1 MTHTLILKAAHF
13 AAEKHRD
20 QRRKDKNAS
29 PYIIHPIS
37 VALAITQ
44 IGGVD
49 DPETLAAALLHDT
62 LEDTDTKPEEL
73 EAEFGKKVCEYVLDV
88 TDDKTLP
95 KDERKSRQIEHA
107 KKISKGAALIKLG
120 DKISNVTDVLNNPP
134 LDWDINRRK
143 EYLDWAEKVIE
154 NCPKVND
161 RMENKFQEIIK
172 QGREALIIEENKAE
186 SPTLME

>member
-13 AAEKHRD
+13 AAKKHRG
-20 QRRKDKNAS
+20 QRRKDEHAS

-62 LEDTDTKPEEL
+62 LEDTETTPEEL

-88 TDDKTLP
+88 SDDKTLP
-95 KDERKSRQIEHA
+95 KDERKRRQIEHA

-120 DKISNVTDVLNNPP
+120 DKISNVTDVINSPP
-134 LDWDINRRK
+134 EDWDINRRK
-143 EYLDWAEKVIE
+143 EYLDWAGKVIE

-161 RMENKFQEIIK
+161 RMENKFKEIIK
-172 QGREALIIEENKAE
+172 QGREALI
-186 SPTLME
+186 

>member
-1 MTHTLILKAAHF
+1 MTHTLILKAAQF
-13 AAEKHRD
+13 AAEQHRD
-20 QRRKDKNAS
+20 QRRKDIHAS

-37 VALAITQ
+37 VALAISQ

-49 DPETLAAALLHDT
+49 DPEILAAALLHDT
-62 LEDTDTKPEEL
+62 LEDTKTEPEDL
-73 EAEFGKKVCEYVLDV
+73 ESKFGKKVCEYVLDV
-88 TDDKTLP
+88 TDDKTLL

-120 DKISNVTDVLNNPP
+120 DKISNVTDVIDNPP
-134 LDWDINRRK
+134 VGWNINRRK

-172 QGREALIIEENKAE
+172 QGREALI
-186 SPTLME
+186 

>member
-13 AAEKHRD
+13 AAKKHRD
-20 QRRKDKNAS
+20 QRRKDKHAS

-37 VALAITQ
+37 VALAIAQ
-44 IGGVD
+44 IGRVD
-49 DPETLAAALLHDT
+49 DPEILAAALLHDT
-62 LEDTDTKPEEL
+62 LEDTKTEPEDL

-88 TDDKTLP
+88 SDDKTLP
-95 KDERKSRQIEHA
+95 KDERKRRQIEHA
-107 KKISKGAALIKLG
+107 KQISKGAALIKLG
-120 DKISNVTDVLNNPP
+120 DKISNVTDVINNPP
-134 LDWDINRRK
+134 EDWDINRRK

-172 QGREALIIEENKAE
+172 QGREALI
-186 SPTLME
+186 

>member
-1 MTHTLILKAAHF
+1 MTHTLILKAAQF

-20 QRRKDKNAS
+20 QRRKDKHAS

-37 VALAITQ
+37 VALEIAQ

-49 DPETLAAALLHDT
+49 DPEILAAALLHDT
-62 LEDTDTKPEEL
+62 LEDTDTKPEKL
-73 EAEFGKKVCEYVLDV
+73 EAKFGKKVCEYVLDV

-95 KDERKSRQIEHA
+95 KDERKRRQIEHA

-120 DKISNVTDVLNNPP
+120 DKISNVTDVINSPP
-134 LDWDINRRK
+134 EDWDINRRK
-143 EYLDWAEKVIE
+143 EYLDWAEKVID

-161 RMENKFQEIIK
+161 KMENKFQEIIK
-172 QGREALIIEENKAE
+172 QGRKALI
-186 SPTLME
+186 

>member
-1 MTHTLILKAAHF
+1 MTNTLILKAAHF

-49 DPETLAAALLHDT
+49 DPEILAAALLHDT
-62 LEDTDTKPEEL
+62 LEDTETGPEEL

-95 KDERKSRQIEHA
+95 KDERKRRQIEHA

-120 DKISNVTDVLNNPP
+120 DKISNVTDVINSPP
-134 LDWDINRRK
+134 EDWDINRRK

-172 QGREALIIEENKAE
+172 QGRETLI
-186 SPTLME
+186 

>member
-13 AAEKHRD
+13 AAKKHRD
-20 QRRKDKNAS
+20 QRRKDKHAS

-37 VALAITQ
+37 VALEIAQ
-44 IGGVD
+44 IGDVD
-49 DPETLAAALLHDT
+49 DPEILAAALLHDT
-62 LEDTDTKPEEL
+62 LEDTKTEPEEL

-120 DKISNVTDVLNNPP
+120 DKISNVTDVINSPP
-134 LDWDINRRK
+134 EDWDINRRK

-172 QGREALIIEENKAE
+172 QGRETLI
-186 SPTLME
+186 

>member
-13 AAEKHRD
+13 AAQKHRD
-20 QRRKDKNAS
+20 QRRKDKHVS

-49 DPETLAAALLHDT
+49 DPEILAAALLHDT
-62 LEDTDTKPEEL
+62 LEDTETEPEEL
-73 EAEFGKKVCEYVLDV
+73 EAKFGKKVCEYVLDV
-88 TDDKTLP
+88 SDDKTLP
-95 KDERKSRQIEHA
+95 KDERKRRQIEHA

-120 DKISNVTDVLNNPP
+120 DKISNVTDVINSPP
-134 LDWDINRRK
+134 EGWDINRRK

-161 RMENKFQEIIK
+161 RMEDKFQEIIK
-172 QGREALIIEENKAE
+172 QGREALI
-186 SPTLME
+186 

>member
-1 MTHTLILKAAHF
+1 MNNTLILKAANF
-13 AAEKHRD
+13 SAQKHST
-20 QRRKDKNAS
+20 QRRKDKDAS
-29 PYIIHPIS
+29 PYINHPIS
-37 VALAITQ
+37 VALAIAQ

-49 DPETLAAALLHDT
+49 DPEILAAALLHDT
-62 LEDTDTKPEEL
+62 LEDTETGPEEL

-88 TDDKTLP
+88 SDDKTLP
-95 KDERKSRQIEHA
+95 KDERKRRQIEHA

-120 DKISNVTDVLNNPP
+120 DKISNVTDVLDNPP
-134 LDWDINRRK
+134 VGWDINRRK

-172 QGREALIIEENKAE
+172 QGREALI
-186 SPTLME
+186 

>member
-1 MTHTLILKAAHF
+1 MNHTLILKAAHF
-13 AAEKHRD
+13 SAQKHST
-20 QRRKDKNAS
+20 QRRKDENAS
-29 PYIIHPIS
+29 PYINHPIS
-37 VALAITQ
+37 VALAIAQ

-49 DPETLAAALLHDT
+49 DPEILAAALLHDT
-62 LEDTDTKPEEL
+62 LEDTETTPEEL

-95 KDERKSRQIEHA
+95 KDERKRRQIEHA

-120 DKISNVTDVLNNPP
+120 DKISNVTDVTNNPP
-134 LDWDINRRK
+134 ADWDINRRK
-143 EYLDWAEKVIE
+143 QYLDWAEKVIE

-172 QGREALIIEENKAE
+172 QGREALI
-186 SPTLME
+186 

>member
-73 EAEFGKKVCEYVLDV
+73 EAEFGKKVYEYVLEV
-88 TDDKTLP
+88 TDDKNLL
-95 KDERKSRQIEHA
+95 KDERKEKQIEYA
-107 KKISKGAALIKLG
+107 ETLSKGAVLIKLG
-120 DKISNVTDVLNNPP
+120 DKISNVTDIIYNPP
-134 LDWDINRRK
+134 SKWDINRRRA
-143 EYLDWAEKVIE
+143 YLDWAEEVIS
-154 NCPKVND
+154 NCSQVNEK
-161 RMENKFQEIIK
+161 MENKFQEVLST
-172 QGREALIIEENKAE
+172 GRKILI
-186 SPTLME
+186 

>member
-13 AAEKHRD
+13 AAQKHRD
-20 QRRKDKNAS
+20 QRRKDKHAS

-49 DPETLAAALLHDT
+49 DPEILAAALLHDT
-62 LEDTDTKPEEL
+62 LEDTETTPEEL

-88 TDDKTLP
+88 SDDKTLP
-95 KDERKSRQIEHA
+95 KDERKRRQIEHA
-107 KKISKGAALIKLG
+107 KQISKGAALIKLG
-120 DKISNVTDVLNNPP
+120 DKISNVTDVINSPP
-134 LDWDINRRK
+134 EDWDINRRK

-172 QGREALIIEENKAE
+172 QGRETLI
-186 SPTLME
+186 

>member
-62 LEDTDTKPEEL
+62 LEDTETTPEEL

-88 TDDKTLP
+88 SDDKTLP
-95 KDERKSRQIEHA
+95 KDERKRRQIEHA

-120 DKISNVTDVLNNPP
+120 DKISNVTDVINSPP
-134 LDWDINRRK
+134 EDWDINRRK

-161 RMENKFQEIIK
+161 RMENKFKEIIK
-172 QGREALIIEENKAE
+172 QGREALI
-186 SPTLME
+186 

>member
-1 MTHTLILKAAHF
+1 MTHTLILKAAQF
-13 AAEKHRD
+13 AAKKHRD
-20 QRRKDKNAS
+20 QRRKDKHAS

-37 VALAITQ
+37 VALEISQ

-49 DPETLAAALLHDT
+49 DPEILAAALLHDT

-73 EAEFGKKVCEYVLDV
+73 EAKFGKKVCEYVLDV

-95 KDERKSRQIEHA
+95 KDERKRRQIEHA

-120 DKISNVTDVLNNPP
+120 DKISNVTDVINNPP
-134 LDWDINRRK
+134 EDWDINRRK

-172 QGREALIIEENKAE
+172 QGREALI
-186 SPTLME
+186 

>member
-1 MTHTLILKAAHF
+1 MNNTFILKAAHF
-13 AAEKHRD
+13 SAQKHST
-20 QRRKDKNAS
+20 QRRKDENAS
-29 PYIIHPIS
+29 PYINHPIS
-37 VALAITQ
+37 VALAIAQ

-49 DPETLAAALLHDT
+49 DPEILAAALLHDT
-62 LEDTDTKPEEL
+62 LEDTKTEPEDL

-95 KDERKSRQIEHA
+95 KDERKRRQIEHA

-120 DKISNVTDVLNNPP
+120 DKISNVTDVINSPP
-134 LDWDINRRK
+134 EGWDINRRK

-172 QGREALIIEENKAE
+172 QGREALI
-186 SPTLME
+186 

>member
-1 MTHTLILKAAHF
+1 MTNTLILKAAHF

-20 QRRKDKNAS
+20 QRRKDKHAS

-49 DPETLAAALLHDT
+49 DPEILAAALLHDT
-62 LEDTDTKPEEL
+62 LEDTETTPEEL

-88 TDDKTLP
+88 TDDKILP
-95 KDERKSRQIEHA
+95 KDERKRRQIEHA
-107 KKISKGAALIKLG
+107 KQISKGAALIKLG
-120 DKISNVTDVLNNPP
+120 DKISNVTDVINNPP
-134 LDWDINRRK
+134 EDWDINRRK

-161 RMENKFQEIIK
+161 RMENKFKEIIK
-172 QGREALIIEENKAE
+172 QGREALI
-186 SPTLME
+186 

>member
-13 AAEKHRD
+13 AAKKHRD
-20 QRRKDKNAS
+20 QRRKDKHAS

-37 VALAITQ
+37 VALAIAQ
-44 IGGVD
+44 IGRVD
-49 DPETLAAALLHDT
+49 DPEILAAALLHDT
-62 LEDTDTKPEEL
+62 LEDTKTEPEDL

-88 TDDKTLP
+88 SDDKTLP
-95 KDERKSRQIEHA
+95 KDERKRRQIEHA

-120 DKISNVTDVLNNPP
+120 DKISNVTDVTNNPP
-134 LDWDINRRK
+134 ADWDVNRRK
-143 EYLDWAEKVIE
+143 QYLDWAEKVID

-172 QGREALIIEENKAE
+172 QGREALI
-186 SPTLME
+186 

>member
-1 MTHTLILKAAHF
+1 MTHTLILKAAQF
-13 AAEKHRD
+13 AAKKHRD
-20 QRRKDKNAS
+20 QRRKDKHAS

-37 VALAITQ
+37 VALEISQ

-49 DPETLAAALLHDT
+49 DPEILAAALLHDT
-62 LEDTDTKPEEL
+62 LEDTETEPEEL

-88 TDDKTLP
+88 TDDKALP
-95 KDERKSRQIEHA
+95 KDERKRRQIEHA

-120 DKISNVTDVLNNPP
+120 DKISNVTDVINNPP
-134 LDWDINRRK
+134 EDWDINRRK
-143 EYLDWAEKVIE
+143 EYLDWAEKVID

-172 QGREALIIEENKAE
+172 QGREALI
-186 SPTLME
+186 

>member
-1 MTHTLILKAAHF
+1 MTHTLILKAAQF

-20 QRRKDKNAS
+20 QRRKDKHAS

-37 VALAITQ
+37 VALEIAQT
-44 IGGVD
+44 GGVD
-49 DPETLAAALLHDT
+49 DPEILAAALLHDT

-73 EAEFGKKVCEYVLDV
+73 EAKFGKKVCEYVLDV

-95 KDERKSRQIEHA
+95 KDERKRRQIEHA

-120 DKISNVTDVLNNPP
+120 DKISNVTDVINNPP
-134 LDWDINRRK
+134 EDWDINRRK
-143 EYLDWAEKVIE
+143 EYLDWAEKVID

-161 RMENKFQEIIK
+161 RMEDKFQEIIK
-172 QGREALIIEENKAE
+172 QGREALI
-186 SPTLME
+186 

>member
-1 MTHTLILKAAHF
+1 MAHTLILKAAHF
-13 AAEKHRD
+13 AAEQHRD
-20 QRRKDKNAS
+20 QRRKDIHAS

-37 VALAITQ
+37 VALAISQ

-49 DPETLAAALLHDT
+49 DPEILAAALLHDT
-62 LEDTDTKPEEL
+62 LEDTKTEPEDL

-88 TDDKTLP
+88 TDDKTLQ
-95 KDERKSRQIEHA
+95 KDERKRRQIEHA

-120 DKISNVTDVLNNPP
+120 DKISNVTDVIDNPP
-134 LDWDINRRK
+134 VGWNINRRK

-172 QGREALIIEENKAE
+172 QGREALI
-186 SPTLME
+186 

>member
-13 AAEKHRD
+13 AAKKHRD
-20 QRRKDKNAS
+20 QRRKDKHAS

-49 DPETLAAALLHDT
+49 DPEILAAALLHDT
-62 LEDTDTKPEEL
+62 LEDTETEPEEL

-88 TDDKTLP
+88 SDDKTLP
-95 KDERKSRQIEHA
+95 KDERKRRQIEHA

-120 DKISNVTDVLNNPP
+120 DKISNVTDVINSPP
-134 LDWDINRRK
+134 EDWDINRRK

-154 NCPKVND
+154 NCPKVNV

-172 QGREALIIEENKAE
+172 QGRETLI
-186 SPTLME
+186 

>member
-1 MTHTLILKAAHF
+1 MSHTLILKAAHF
-13 AAEKHRD
+13 SAQKHST
-20 QRRKDKNAS
+20 QRRKDENAS
-29 PYIIHPIS
+29 PYINHPIS
-37 VALAITQ
+37 VALAIAQ

-49 DPETLAAALLHDT
+49 DPEILAAALLHDT
-62 LEDTDTKPEEL
+62 LEDTETTPEEL

-120 DKISNVTDVLNNPP
+120 DKISNVTDVTNNPP
-134 LDWDINRRK
+134 ADWDINRRK
-143 EYLDWAEKVIE
+143 QYLDWAEKVIE

-161 RMENKFQEIIK
+161 RMENKFKEIIK
-172 QGREALIIEENKAE
+172 QGREALI
-186 SPTLME
+186 